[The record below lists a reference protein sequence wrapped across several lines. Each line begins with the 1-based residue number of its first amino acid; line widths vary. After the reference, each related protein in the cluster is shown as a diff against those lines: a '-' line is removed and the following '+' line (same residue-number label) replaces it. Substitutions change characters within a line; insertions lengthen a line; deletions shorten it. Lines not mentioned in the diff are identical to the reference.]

1 MQFVRQKLVGGPAFD
16 GRRRDLITDMGE
28 AEQKAGSH
36 EQRENAQRDQVS
48 STFRIGLVGLG
59 VCSHGEYEVLF

>member
-1 MQFVRQKLVGGPAFD
+1 MRCVRQKLGGGPALD
-16 GRRRDLITDMGE
+16 CRCRDLITDMGE
-28 AEQKAGSH
+28 AEQKAGGH
-36 EQRENAQRDQVS
+36 EQRENAQRDQIS